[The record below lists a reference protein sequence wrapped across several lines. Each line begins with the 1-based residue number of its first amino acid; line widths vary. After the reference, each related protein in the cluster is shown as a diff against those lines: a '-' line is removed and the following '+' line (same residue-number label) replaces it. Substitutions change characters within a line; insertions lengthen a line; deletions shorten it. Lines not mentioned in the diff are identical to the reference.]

1 MIDPQTLRR
10 DLQGVADRLRRRG
23 FDLDVAG
30 FERLEA
36 RRRSAQDET
45 ERLRH
50 ERRTSSKRIGAAKA
64 AGEDIEPLVRAV
76 GDLGDR
82 LTVVAREF
90 DAVREQLDEFVLA
103 IPNPPH
109 DTVPAGTDETDNVEL
124 RSWGEIME
132 FNFEPRD
139 HVQLAAEYL
148 DLESAAKVA
157 GSRFSVLRGP
167 LAKLHRAL
175 TQFMI
180 DVHTAEHGYEEVYV
194 PYLVHRS
201 ALEGTGQLPKFEADL
216 FAVDGERDRFLIP
229 TAEVP
234 VTNLMRDRILDA
246 DDLPLRFVAHTP
258 CFRSEAGNYGK
269 DTHGIFRQHQF
280 EKVELV
286 QIVRPEASWEAL
298 DELTAHAETIL
309 RRLELPYRAV
319 VLCAGRPG
327 FRGRQDH
334 RLRGLAPRGTPLPG
348 DLVLQQLS
356 GLPGTAHARPL
367 PKSRHRQTGFRA
379 HDQRVGT
386 GGGPDADRA
395 PGELPGRRRRDP
407 HSRCAA
413 VRTWEAWTA
422 SRSKPP
428 ERAHPWTRCRSRSSS
443 PDNPASWSAPARW
456 PGAS

>member
-36 RRRSAQDET
+36 QRRSAQDET

-180 DVHTAEHGYEEVYV
+180 DVHTVEHGYEEVYV
-194 PYLVHRS
+194 PYVVHRS

-216 FAVDGERDRFLIP
+216 FAVDSEQDRFLIP

-234 VTNLMRDRILDA
+234 VTNLIRDKILDTG
-246 DDLPLRFVAHTP
+246 DLPLRFVAHTP

-319 VLCAGRPG
+319 VLCAGDLGFAAAKTIDLEVWLPG
-327 FRGRQDH
+327 ERRYREISSCSNFLDFQARRMLARFRNPDTGKPDFVH
-334 RLRGLAPRGTPLPG
+334 TINGSGLAVGRTLIALLENFQDG
-348 DLVLQQLS
+348 DGVI
-356 GLPGTAHARPL
+356 HI
-367 PKSRHRQTGFRA
+367 
-379 HDQRVGT
+379 
-386 GGGPDADRA
+386 PDALRSYMGGVDRLA
-395 PGELPGRRRRDP
+395 FQ
-407 HSRCAA
+407 A
-413 VRTWEAWTA
+413 T
-422 SRSKPP
+422 
-428 ERAHPWTRCRSRSSS
+428 
-443 PDNPASWSAPARW
+443 
-456 PGAS
+456 

>member
-1 MIDPQTLRR
+1 MIDPHTLRR
-10 DLQGVADRLRRRG
+10 DIKGVAERLWRRG
-23 FDLDVAG
+23 FDLDVAN

-76 GDLGDR
+76 GDLGER
-82 LTVVAREF
+82 LAVVAGEF

-109 DTVPAGTDETDNVEL
+109 DSVPVGTDETNNEEL
-124 RSWGEIME
+124 RSWGEPME

-139 HVQLAAEYL
+139 HVDLAAGYL
-148 DLESAAKVA
+148 DLEGAAKVA
-157 GSRFSVLRGP
+157 GARFSVLRGP
-167 LAKLHRAL
+167 LARLHRAL

-180 DVHTAEHGYEEVYV
+180 DVHTGEHGYEEVYV

-216 FAVDGERDRFLIP
+216 FAVASERDRFLIP

-234 VTNLMRDRILDA
+234 VTNLVRDSILDA
-246 DDLPLRFVAHTP
+246 QELPLRLVAHTP

-286 QIVRPEASWEAL
+286 QIVHPDTSWDAL

-319 VLCAGRPG
+319 VLCAGDLGFAAAKTIDLEVWLPGERRYREISSCSNFLDFQARRMLARFRDADTGRPNYVHTING
-327 FRGRQDH
+327 S
-334 RLRGLAPRGTPLPG
+334 GLAVGRTLIALLENFQDG
-348 DLVLQQLS
+348 DGVIHL
-356 GLPGTAHARPL
+356 
-367 PKSRHRQTGFRA
+367 
-379 HDQRVGT
+379 
-386 GGGPDADRA
+386 PDALRSYLGGVDR
-395 PGELPGRRRRDP
+395 L
-407 HSRCAA
+407 
-413 VRTWEAWTA
+413 TFQ
-422 SRSKPP
+422 PP
-428 ERAHPWTRCRSRSSS
+428 
-443 PDNPASWSAPARW
+443 
-456 PGAS
+456 

>member
-194 PYLVHRS
+194 PYLVDRN

-234 VTNLMRDRILDA
+234 VTNLMRDKILDA
-246 DDLPLRFVAHTP
+246 GDLPLRFVAHTP

-319 VLCAGRPG
+319 VLCAGDLGFAAAKTIDLEVWLPGERRYREISSCSNFLDFQARRMLARFRNPDTGRPDFVHTING
-327 FRGRQDH
+327 S
-334 RLRGLAPRGTPLPG
+334 GLAVGRTLIALLENFQDG
-348 DLVLQQLS
+348 DGVI
-356 GLPGTAHARPL
+356 HI
-367 PKSRHRQTGFRA
+367 
-379 HDQRVGT
+379 
-386 GGGPDADRA
+386 PDALRPYMGGVDRLA
-395 PGELPGRRRRDP
+395 FQ
-407 HSRCAA
+407 A
-413 VRTWEAWTA
+413 T
-422 SRSKPP
+422 
-428 ERAHPWTRCRSRSSS
+428 
-443 PDNPASWSAPARW
+443 
-456 PGAS
+456 